1 MTRTCEK
8 FAQNDA
14 STLGGTGPLRVF
26 RMSKYADET
35 ILNQWAG
42 SPTIASMFLK
52 EGLDRL
58 VMLMVQIRH
67 GNEHI
72 DIKKVHS
79 QIPSSSM
86 S

>member
-1 MTRTCEK
+1 MTRPREN
-8 FAQNDA
+8 FAQNNA
-14 STLGGTGPLRVF
+14 GTLSGARPLGVF
-26 RMSKYADET
+26 RMSENANET
-35 ILNQWAG
+35 ILNQWTSGPA
-42 SPTIASMFLK
+42 IATMFLE
-52 EGLDRL
+52 EGFDRL

-72 DIKKVHS
+72 DIKKVHG

>member
-1 MTRTCEK
+1 MSRACKK
-8 FAQNDA
+8 FAQNNA
-14 STLGGTGPLRVF
+14 STLSGTRPLRVF
-26 RMSKYADET
+26 RMSKNADET

-42 SPTIASMFLK
+42 RPTIASMFLK
-52 EGLDRL
+52 ESLNYL
-58 VMLMVQIRH
+58 MMLMIQIRH

-72 DIKKVHS
+72 DIEQVHS